1 MASGSSAGRQNIN
14 FIGHIMK
21 ARHRLFAIA
30 ALAGLASLP
39 AQAATWSTSAQYGS
53 WNNGGY
59 TLYNNIWGSGAGP
72 QTLWANSYSNW
83 GVWANHPNTDGIK
96 SYPNVSRYIGKT
108 INSLNTLTATFSA
121 TTPSGGMWTSTF
133 DVWDA
138 SHDHEVMIWMNYTA
152 AAGATSGLP
161 QPISYNWTAAGYAKP
176 VYTSVSVG
184 GHTWNIFR
192 GDNGANLVY
201 SFIRTSKTNNA
212 TVDIKAIL
220 KWLVSKGWMT
230 DTTVGEVQYGFEISQ
245 SYPGKDFVTNR
256 YWVTSN

>member
-1 MASGSSAGRQNIN
+1 MNMIKG
-14 FIGHIMK
+14 K
-21 ARHRLFAIA
+21 RLFAVAFVA
-30 ALAGLASLP
+30 AAFSIPVLTH
-39 AQAATWSTSAQYGS
+39 AAAWTSTDKFGTWT
-53 WNNGGY
+53 NGGY
-59 TLYNNIWGSGAGP
+59 TVRNDVWGSGAGP
-72 QTLWANSYSNW
+72 QSIWANSGANW

-96 SYPNVSRYIGKT
+96 SYPNVSKYIGKT

-176 VYTSVSVG
+176 VYTNVSVG

-192 GDNGANLVY
+192 GDNTANLVY
-201 SFIRTSKTNNA
+201 SFVRTSKTNNA

-245 SYPGKDFVTNR
+245 SSPGKDFVTNR